1 MNGRLHRKLIDA
13 IVESICNCVAER
25 DNQVQLQIIKALLT
39 IVTTYN
45 FKVHEKSLLEAFR
58 ACYQIHI
65 SKYIFVFLPYS
76 EHESNQLE
84 HGQGLSDSDDKHSV
98 LKDGSFLG

>member
-65 SKYIFVFLPYS
+65 SKYFCFYLIAS
-76 EHESNQLE
+76 TNQIN
-84 HGQGLSDSDDKHSV
+84 
-98 LKDGSFLG
+98 